1 MTCHG
6 RAAYSFVTGSFA
18 ANRVFIYNSTP
29 IGPIGT
35 VNPGQF
41 YQFPEQDP
49 TRPRDPP
56 LFRSTDFVWSI
67 PFCAI
72 SSDPT
77 APRPCASK

>member
-1 MTCHG
+1 
-6 RAAYSFVTGSFA
+6 VTGSYA
-18 ANRVFIYNSTP
+18 PNRVFVYNSTP
-29 IGPIGT
+29 IGPIGP

-41 YQFPEQDP
+41 WQFPEQDP

-56 LFRSTDFVWSI
+56 LFRATDFVWSI